1 MPQRGE
7 LFGTGKFGKSDIN
20 THLVGTY
27 RDHLIQLY
35 MYYYDMY
42 SYKFHLIVSQIN
54 LPKDYGGIIIKP
66 KKTLTSRNLK
76 HKKIDGYTK
85 FEFEWPDFNKRY
97 EVYATDADKLATF
110 KLLNRAFMSY
120 LYDTDANIA
129 IEVTDNVVYL
139 YWELQSFPMFDYRIM
154 MKILLK
160 ACRELKL

>member
-1 MPQRGE
+1 
-7 LFGTGKFGKSDIN
+7 
-20 THLVGTY
+20 
-27 RDHLIQLY
+27 

-139 YWELQSFPMFDYRIM
+139 YWKLQSIPVFDYRIM